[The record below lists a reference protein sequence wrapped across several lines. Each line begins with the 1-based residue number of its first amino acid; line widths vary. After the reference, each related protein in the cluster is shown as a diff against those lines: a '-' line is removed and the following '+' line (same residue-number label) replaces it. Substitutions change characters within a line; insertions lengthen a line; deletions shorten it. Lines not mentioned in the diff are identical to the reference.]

1 LAARIYHFSNE
12 GEISW
17 YEFVLAIQEIGGFD
31 CEISEFQLRLSNT
44 SSTSEYSLLDKSKI
58 KASFGVLVPDYKES
72 LTRCIEEMILPQ
84 P

>member
-1 LAARIYHFSNE
+1 MLIGSQEYIISNE

-17 YEFVLAIQEIGGFD
+17 YNLLLFRKLVVLIVKLA
-31 CEISEFQLRLSNT
+31 EFQLRIINT

-72 LTRCIEEMILPQ
+72 LTRCMGLLK
-84 P
+84 